1 MIMRRLAQ
9 SLKDQNWTAIC
20 IEFVLLVLGVFL
32 GIQAQQWVNE
42 RAERQ
47 LERVYLERILTD
59 IRISIES
66 DQLNATRL
74 TASSDGISMVLN
86 RLRRCELS
94 DSEKD
99 VFADALAHVRR
110 VAPSVFVLNTMEEM
124 LSSGK
129 FSIIRNSKIRDV
141 LNGLARDANYQD
153 KVYAAKIAQVAT
165 ASVAINPHLIRTY
178 IEHKTPFDPVRWDE
192 LDLNFIAMCQDRAFH
207 GALSRLK
214 DIADAGISLNNRAL
228 DKLRIA
234 QIELERELGTVANA
248 KETAP

>member
-1 MIMRRLAQ
+1 MILRRLAQ
-9 SLKDQNWTAIC
+9 SLKEQNWTAIC
-20 IEFVLLVLGVFL
+20 IEFVLLVLGVAL
-32 GIQAQQWVNE
+32 GIEAQQWVNE

-59 IRISIES
+59 IRISIDT

-86 RLRRCELS
+86 RLRRCELA

-99 VFADALAHVRR
+99 AFADALAHVRR
-110 VAPSVFVLNTMEEM
+110 VAPSVFVLNTMDEM

-129 FSIIRNSKIRDV
+129 FSTIRNSKIRDI
-141 LNGLARDANYQD
+141 LNGLARDSDYQD

-165 ASVAINPHLIRTY
+165 ASVAANPHLIRTY
-178 IEHKTPFDPVRWDE
+178 AEHKTPFDFVRWEE
-192 LDLNFIAMCQDRAFH
+192 LDLDFGAMCRDRAFH

-214 DIADAGISLNNRAL
+214 DIADSGISLNNRAL

-234 QIELERELGTVANA
+234 QSELERELGIIANSQGA
-248 KETAP
+248 TP